1 MTKIEYLD
9 RPPSGWF
16 PLDVMMATP
25 RKWDWCALMVD
36 VDPDDLKHCVV
47 EFPALFYVHPD
58 NYRPGEGKRSNDLFA
73 FRGSIGLRMLLGLR
87 WRTWSRRGTIAGK
100 PKKWRGNLTGVD
112 MHKTLENMQQ
122 SRDDLLRRANFP
134 MNVLG

>member
-16 PLDVMMATP
+16 PLDVMRATP

-58 NYRPGEGKRSNDLFA
+58 NYRPGEREAQQRFVRIPGKHRSKDA
-73 FRGSIGLRMLLGLR
+73 A
-87 WRTWSRRGTIAGK
+87 WTA
-100 PKKWRGNLTGVD
+100 
-112 MHKTLENMQQ
+112 LENMVAK
-122 SRDDLLRRANFP
+122 RHHRREAKKMARQP
-134 MNVLG
+134 HRS